1 MRRSTLAVLV
11 LLLAWPAGRACAQG
25 RSAFTLKQPGASPVY
40 GRVGGNLSDY
50 SWGLGGLRRGGDA
63 GGLLQSSISSTPN
76 FSVRRSREEG
86 SSAGPQLSGGSLL
99 GNSPGV
105 TGYSSLPNLGEMA
118 PGARMAI
125 TPIVDLRA
133 YQAAMEGGGEL
144 AADDKPITSWVPSE
158 PSLYQTHMKRGEEAF
173 RQGRWLEAVGSF
185 EVAADL
191 ARYAPEPHLALL
203 HAHFAS
209 GNYYSAAYQL
219 RDGLKYFPQL
229 PLARLQVRRFYGE
242 TRDFVGHVERLQERT
257 RSMTVTADL
266 WLVLAYFRY
275 FDEAQADAIQAL
287 RECLALNP
295 SPASLEAIQIFWDG
309 MVAAGKAE
317 GDLVAATQPGATTA
331 PAWRV
336 STSRHPSLLPA
347 TSLPAMPRPA
357 ATPRPVTWPA
367 EGHSSAGSAPAPS
380 PASRPAQPA
389 AGPVAK

>member
-1 MRRSTLAVLV
+1 MVALF
-11 LLLAWPAGRACAQG
+11 AWPAGRACAQG
-25 RSAFTLKQPGASPVY
+25 RSAVVLNQPGAAPTY
-40 GRVGGNLSDY
+40 GRVGGTLSGY
-50 SWGLGGLRRGGDA
+50 SWGLGELRRGGDA
-63 GGLLQSSISSTPN
+63 GGLLQSSISSAPN
-76 FSVRRSREEG
+76 FSTRRGGEEG
-86 SSAGPQLSGGSLL
+86 SPAGPLFTGGTLL
-99 GNSPGV
+99 GKPAGG
-105 TGYSSLPNLGEMA
+105 TGYASLPNLGDMA

-144 AADDKPITSWVPSE
+144 AADDKPITSWVPGE

-173 RQGRWLEAVGSF
+173 RQGRWLDAVGSF

-203 HAHFAS
+203 HANFAAEK
-209 GNYYSAAYQL
+209 YYSAAYQL

-242 TRDFVGHVERLQERT
+242 TRDFVGHVERLQART

-275 FDEAQADAIQAL
+275 FDEAEADAVQAL

-295 SPASLEAIQIFWDG
+295 SPESLEAIQIFWDG

-317 GDLVAATQPGATTA
+317 GDLVAATQPGASTA
-331 PAWRV
+331 PARRV
-336 STSRHPSLLPA
+336 SATRPPLAPPMSSFPA
-347 TSLPAMPRPA
+347 TSRPAMTRPA
-357 ATPRPVTWPA
+357 ATSRPATRPA
-367 EGHSSAGSAPAPS
+367 EADSSPYGPATS
-380 PASRPAQPA
+380 PASRPVRL